1 MSDMTDHAKHNL
13 KTTADRIDAIAKPLR
28 NITWIGAI
36 VLAAWVQ
43 FIGPGLSDAMRE
55 LSGSNELSEK
65 MDVGFRTTNGRLDFI
80 EQNIRPPVVAN
91 WNFNRSVG
99 DCTHDDCRVLHNIS
113 RTAYGEN
120 CGVPTSSAFIRDG
133 VTGELFDLPFG
144 QGFEAQEATR
154 QGRNFIVPLDIPDLI
169 GVGTHQYQFVNI
181 YPTCEWI
188 REPIPRQ
195 SPWFDLVV
203 LK

>member
-1 MSDMTDHAKHNL
+1 MSNEERKENFRHKSEQL
-13 KTTADRIDAIAKPLR
+13 DAITKPIR
-28 NITWIGAI
+28 NAVWLIG
-36 VLAAWVQ
+36 VLAAVWVQ
-43 FIGPGLSDAMRE
+43 FLGPGLSDALRE
-55 LSGSNELSEK
+55 LSGSNEISKK
-65 MDVGFRTTNGRLDFI
+65 MDAGFSATNGRLDFI

-91 WNFNRSVG
+91 WNFNRPVG
-99 DCTHDDCRVLHNIS
+99 ECTHGDCRVLHNIS
-113 RTAYGEN
+113 RTAYGEA

-154 QGRNFIVPLDIPDLI
+154 QGRNFIIPIDIPDLI
-169 GVGTHQYQFVNI
+169 DAGTHQYQFVNI

-195 SPWFDLVV
+195 SPWFELVV
-203 LK
+203 SK